1 MLKVLVLEG
10 ADHPGTSST
19 RTLEPLS
26 VLSSTFS
33 TLQCR
38 YNPTMFRLATVLC
51 LCLTLTAMQSS
62 RQIVNLGPAPIGPF
76 SSAVKAGG
84 FIYLSGT
91 LAQDDKGALV
101 ADGDVAAQ
109 TRHVIERMRDVLV
122 ASGSSL
128 EQVVAVTVYLSS
140 AKDFAAMN
148 DVYRTYWP
156 KDPPTRTTIVADLLL
171 GADVEISMV
180 AVPNG
185 AERRVIHPS
194 GWAKAPNP
202 YSYAIRSGD
211 TVFLSG
217 LVPRNGRD
225 NTNVPGDITVQT
237 RAVMDNA
244 AELLK
249 AAGMDFS
256 HVVSGRIYLPDAAVF
271 QQMNEVYRSYFK
283 GIPPPARAT
292 VKAALAGA
300 GFAVEMTFVA
310 SSAPREAIAPGA
322 NLSSAIKSGNRLYVS
337 GVLGNTAENA
347 GDATAQTRETF
358 ARIRKTLDAAGYT
371 PADVVDGLVYL
382 TDLSQFAAMNTEYRS
397 FFGKD
402 FPARATIGA
411 GLVSP
416 GAVVEIMLTAVKP

>member
-1 MLKVLVLEG
+1 MVRV
-10 ADHPGTSST
+10 A
-19 RTLEPLS
+19 
-26 VLSSTFS
+26 
-33 TLQCR
+33 
-38 YNPTMFRLATVLC
+38 AAALC
-51 LCLTLTAMQSS
+51 LFLPLNAMQSS
-62 RQIVNLGPAPIGPF
+62 RQIINLGPAPIGPF
-76 SSAVKAGG
+76 SAAVKAGG

-91 LAQDDKGALV
+91 LAQDDKGALM

-109 TRHVIERMRDVLV
+109 TRRVIERMREVLV

-140 AKDFAAMN
+140 AKDFAVMN
-148 DVYRTYWP
+148 DAYRTYWA
-156 KDPPTRTTIVADLLL
+156 KDPPTRTTVITDLLL

-185 AERRVIHPS
+185 AERQVIHPS
-194 GWAKAPNP
+194 GWGQSPNP

-225 NTNVPGDITVQT
+225 NTVVTGDITVQT

-244 AELLK
+244 VELLK

-256 HVVSGRIYLPDAAVF
+256 HVVSGRIYLPDATVF

-292 VKAALAGA
+292 VKAGLAGA

-310 SSAPREAIAPGA
+310 SSAPREAIAPGV

-347 GDATAQTRETF
+347 GDAAAQTRETF
-358 ARIRKTLDAAGYT
+358 ARIKKTLDAAGYT

-402 FPARATIGA
+402 FPARATVGT